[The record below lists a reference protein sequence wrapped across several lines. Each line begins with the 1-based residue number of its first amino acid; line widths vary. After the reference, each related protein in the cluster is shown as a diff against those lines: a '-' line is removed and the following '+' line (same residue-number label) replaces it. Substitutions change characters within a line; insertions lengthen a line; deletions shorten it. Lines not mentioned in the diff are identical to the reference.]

1 MVAREDAK
9 TAVRPRNNAALN
21 GKGSATVKVK
31 AVVAR
36 TRNSELSSA
45 YAVTLTTA
53 AEAYT
58 DLCKT

>member
-1 MVAREDAK
+1 MVAREDAN

-21 GKGSATVKVK
+21 GSGSTTVKVK

-45 YAVTLTTA
+45 YIVTLTAA
-53 AEAYT
+53 AEA
-58 DLCKT
+58 